1 MVLGA
6 TGLLEGKRATTY
18 CLGLETLTSYGAIPT
33 DEQVVIDGKIAT
45 AAGVSSGID
54 MALTLA
60 AAIGGDDLSRLL
72 QLGIE
77 YDPQPP
83 FDQNGRAPVCTP
95 VPPAH
100 TVCRPQLETKKPNH
114 TN

>member
-6 TGLLEGKRATTY
+6 AGLLDGKRATTY
-18 CLGLETLTSYGAIPT
+18 WLGLETLTGYGAIPT
-33 DEQVVIDGKIAT
+33 DERVVIDGKIAT

-72 QLGIE
+72 QPGIE
-77 YDPQPP
+77 YVPQPP
-83 FDQNGRAPVCTP
+83 FDSGPPHKAPAH
-95 VPPAH
+95 VPPFFTYNNPSA
-100 TVCRPQLETKKPNH
+100 PESP
-114 TN
+114 

>member
-6 TGLLEGKRATTY
+6 AGLLEGKRASTY
-18 CLGLETLTSYGAIPT
+18 WLGLETLTSYGAIPT
-33 DEQVVIDGKIAT
+33 DERVVIDGKIAT

-83 FDQNGRAPVCTP
+83 FDSGSPPTA
-95 VPPAH
+95 PAH
-100 TVCRPQLETKKPNH
+100 VTQFFRDNSRDRKRTRLNSSH
-114 TN
+114 